1 MEELKK
7 TAYATE
13 DMRKDFEFVA
23 KKLGL
28 TSNELDKIMKGENR
42 TYKNYKNN
50 MFIINMS
57 TKIFTIFKGNR
68 QVFK

>member
-1 MEELKK
+1 
-7 TAYATE
+7 
-13 DMRKDFEFVA
+13 MRKDFKFVA

-57 TKIFTIFKGNR
+57 TKVFTFFKGNR
-68 QVFK
+68 QIFK